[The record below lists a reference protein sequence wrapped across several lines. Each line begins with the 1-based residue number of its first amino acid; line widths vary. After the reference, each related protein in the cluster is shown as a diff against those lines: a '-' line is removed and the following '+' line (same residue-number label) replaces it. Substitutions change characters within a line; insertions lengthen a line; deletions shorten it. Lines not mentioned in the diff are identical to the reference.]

1 MRALLTAFAL
11 LLALP
16 LAFHAEDERETSAPP
31 ALDYLVIG
39 ADGLMEAAREW
50 AAYRASH
57 GRVVRAVSLSDISAW
72 AGVEKAGLNEI
83 KNYVAEAAKGVD
95 DLKDFQLLLLGDC
108 PDEGSTSHDPQI
120 EIPWFLTRQMD
131 ANANPDRRKR
141 IPTDNFLADIVA
153 DDDNLPDIAVGRIPA
168 RSNEQAALALA
179 KVKAYESA
187 PEGEWLRNLTFF
199 AGEGRFGAQ
208 VDALLESLF
217 TRFAENTISQDYRLR
232 MTYANINSSYAYIP
246 RKFSDKVIEEAN
258 DGAFFLVY
266 MGHGSHDRLDNM
278 YVEAAGRRL
287 RYPILSSDDAG
298 RFAIPD
304 GKLPVMLIIACQTG
318 YMDHKQGSLAERI
331 CFTDDAPVAVIAS
344 SRDSHPYTNTL
355 LQKALTGE
363 LTEHR
368 RSTLGEAF
376 LRAKRELVLAEDP
389 DRSGLEVLAGFVI
402 PNQADRAEL
411 NRSHLSLY
419 NLTGDPGL
427 RLRYPSLE
435 LKALG
440 NARHDAEAGT
450 VQVALNTPALEG
462 LTLECHV
469 EVRRTRIAG
478 EIKPFNRADLASDDA
493 EKVAAAEAVIAE
505 NHAISNNKR
514 VASVKLEHVGTVE
527 IPGVAAPEQ
536 HFEGK
541 IDPAL
546 APGDYLLKLSARNAD
561 GKSYGFAS
569 AAFTVKGK

>member
-1 MRALLTAFAL
+1 MHRLIPALFLLLT
-11 LLALP
+11 LP
-16 LAFHAEDERETSAPP
+16 LAFHAEEDRETAAPP
-31 ALDYLVIG
+31 AVDYLVIC
-39 ADGLMEAAREW
+39 ADGLAEAGREW
-50 AAYRASH
+50 AAYRAGH
-57 GRVVRAVSLSDISAW
+57 GRTTLAVTLSGISTL

-83 KNYVAEAAKGVD
+83 KNFIREHADRAEDVA
-95 DLKDFQLLLLGDC
+95 DFQVLLLGDC
-108 PDEGSTSHDPQI
+108 PDEGSASHDPKT
-120 EIPWFLTRQMD
+120 EIPWFLTRQVD
-131 ANANPDRRKR
+131 ANANPERRKR
-141 IPTDNFLADIVA
+141 IPSDNFFADIVA

-168 RSNEQAALALA
+168 RSVEQAALALA
-179 KVKAYESA
+179 KVKAYEAA

-199 AGEGRFGAQ
+199 AGEGRFGEQ
-208 VDALLESLF
+208 VDRLLESLF
-217 TRFAENTISQDYRLR
+217 TRFAENTISQEYRLR
-232 MTYANINSSYAYIP
+232 MTYANINSSYAYVP

-266 MGHGSHDRLDNM
+266 LGHGMHDRLDNM
-278 YVEAAGRRL
+278 YVEAAARRL
-287 RYPILSSDDAG
+287 RYPILSSDDVAK
-298 RFAIPD
+298 FDIPD

-331 CFTDDAPVAVIAS
+331 CFTENAPVAVIAS

-355 LQKALTGE
+355 LQKALTAE
-363 LTEHR
+363 LTDHR
-368 RSTLGEAF
+368 RATLGQAF
-376 LRAKRELVLAEDP
+376 LLAKRELVLARDP
-389 DRSGLEVLAGFVI
+389 ERSGLELLASFVI

-440 NARHDAEAGT
+440 NASHDAESGA
-450 VQVALNTPALEG
+450 VQLKLNMPELEG

-478 EIKPFNRADLASDDA
+478 ELKEFNRADLASGDA
-493 EKVAAAEAVIAE
+493 DKVAAAEAAIAH
-505 NHAISNNKR
+505 NHAVSNNKR
-514 VASVKLEHVGTVE
+514 VASLTLEHIGTVE
-527 IPGVAAPEQ
+527 VPGQEAAEQ

-541 IDPAL
+541 IEPAL

-561 GKSYGFAS
+561 GEYGFAA
-569 AAFTVKGK
+569 AAFTVKK